1 MGDAKGGR
9 YGALIKQAKQAPPDD
24 QNARQP
30 KNQVHGEPDN
40 QMPGQTD
47 NQIDRKPDNQMPGQ
61 PDNQIDRKPDNQM
74 TGQPDNQI
82 GRKPAPD
89 EKQVNLCVKVP
100 ESLRRHWAI
109 QAKIQGVTMT
119 AVMVEAL
126 TQKFGLP
133 DDQMTR

>member
-40 QMPGQTD
+40 QMP
-47 NQIDRKPDNQMPGQ
+47 
-61 PDNQIDRKPDNQM
+61 
-74 TGQPDNQI
+74 GQPDNQI

>member
-47 NQIDRKPDNQMPGQ
+47 NQID
-61 PDNQIDRKPDNQM
+61 
-74 TGQPDNQI
+74 
-82 GRKPAPD
+82 RKPAPD